1 MIAIPAIDLLEGKAV
16 RLAKGDRERV
26 TVYSD
31 QPAKLAESFCEQG
44 AERLHCVDLNG
55 AFGEQRQL
63 ELIRSIHEITSAR
76 GAKLQVGGGIRDI
89 AAAEALLEAGVDA
102 VVIGTLAIR
111 DPDAVEALCH
121 KYPQRIV
128 VAIDA
133 RDGQVAVAGWTE
145 VSELSALELA
155 KRAEAWGAAALL
167 FTDVARDGMQGGAA
181 VQATADIQAAI
192 KIPVIASGGVGSLDD
207 LDDLRKSGAH
217 SVVLGRALYEGNFT
231 VKEAIARC

>member
-16 RLAKGDRERV
+16 RLAKGDREQV

-31 QPAKLAESFCEQG
+31 QPARLAEAFCAQG
-44 AERLHCVDLNG
+44 ATRLHCVDLNG
-55 AFGEQRQL
+55 AFGEARQTD
-63 ELIRSIHEITSAR
+63 LIQAIHAVTQAR
-76 GAKLQVGGGIRDI
+76 GARLQVGGGIRDV
-89 AAAEALLEAGVDA
+89 AAAERLLEAGVDA
-102 VVIGTLAIR
+102 VVIGTLAVR
-111 DPDAVEALCH
+111 EPEAVKALCK
-121 KYPQRIV
+121 KYPKRIV

-133 RDGQVAVAGWTE
+133 KDGQVAVAGWTE
-145 VSELSALELA
+145 VSELSAVELA
-155 KRAEAWGAAALL
+155 KKAETWGASALL
-167 FTDVARDGMQGGAA
+167 FTDVARDGMQSGAA

-207 LDDLRKSGAH
+207 LDDLRESGAH